1 MNESVR
7 YQFFMSQLT
16 HIKDIK
22 DTEKTTIAVVFN
34 EVTQSSCILRI
45 CKNRD
50 LTAVCEALCKIRNQ
64 NTVVVYDYI
73 YENGNT
79 YILEE
84 NVSGTTVLETIDNE
98 KLFSED
104 ETATIILEVCKA
116 LEVLHQMDPPVIH
129 NDINPSNIMVHED
142 GNVKLFDFDI
152 ARTYKKERNQN
163 TILFGIEEYASPE
176 HYGYGQSEPR
186 TDIYCLGVTMH
197 KMLTGRG
204 LSNNH
209 QMTYNGKLQPIIQ
222 KCLEINPNDR
232 YVSASDL
239 KGALLKFLDRK
250 RRFARRS
257 LLVATAVLSIAAMV
271 PIRDFVQDIVLL
283 SDGNAS
289 YESNI
294 GMDFKSAEESCIAQE
309 QQKEH
314 MDIMPS
320 TTETKGDEEANDSR
334 ERAKTITLNQEYL
347 ETIETGSVA
356 DWYKF
361 TTNENEASC

>member
-163 TILFGIEEYASPE
+163 TILFGTEEYASPE

-209 QMTYNGKLQPIIQ
+209 RMTYNGKL
-222 KCLEINPNDR
+222 
-232 YVSASDL
+232 
-239 KGALLKFLDRK
+239 
-250 RRFARRS
+250 
-257 LLVATAVLSIAAMV
+257 
-271 PIRDFVQDIVLL
+271 
-283 SDGNAS
+283 
-289 YESNI
+289 
-294 GMDFKSAEESCIAQE
+294 
-309 QQKEH
+309 
-314 MDIMPS
+314 
-320 TTETKGDEEANDSR
+320 
-334 ERAKTITLNQEYL
+334 
-347 ETIETGSVA
+347 
-356 DWYKF
+356 
-361 TTNENEASC
+361 